1 MSAME
6 YRKLLAVTGMPGL
19 FELVASKGDGAIA
32 KNLAD
37 GQTKFISSRSH
48 QFSHLETIEIFTQ
61 RDNVNLLDVFKA
73 MEAAGAQLPDVK
85 DAKALKA
92 YFENV
97 FPEMDF
103 ARVYSSDMKKMVN
116 WYAQIKAAN
125 IAWPEGEEETD
136 TEAEEPAES

>member
-1 MSAME
+1 ME

-32 KNLAD
+32 KNLTD

-61 RDNVNLLDVFKA
+61 RENVNLLDVFKA
-73 MEAAGAQLPDVK
+73 MEQAGEALPEVK

-92 YFENV
+92 YFGKV
-97 FPEMDF
+97 YPEMDF
-103 ARVYSSDMKKMVN
+103 DRVYTSDMKKMVN
-116 WYAQIKAAN
+116 WYAQIKAAG
-125 IAWPEGEEETD
+125 IAWPEVEEQEQED
-136 TEAEEPAES
+136 EQDQADS

>member
-1 MSAME
+1 MD

-48 QFSHLETIEIFTQ
+48 QFSHLETIEIFTV

-73 MEAAGAQLPDVK
+73 MEAAGNELPDVK
-85 DAKALKA
+85 DAKALRE
-92 YFENV
+92 YFGKV
-97 FPEMDF
+97 YPDMDF
-103 ARVYSSDMKKMVN
+103 DRVYTSDMKKMTN
-116 WYAQIKAAN
+116 WFKQIKAAS
-125 IAWPEGEEETD
+125 IPWPEIEEEEKD
-136 TEAEEPAES
+136 EEQKAEH